1 MASSY
6 ELSAR
11 GKIFADIFTRADD
24 HLDRD
29 EWEES
34 KHLCHLLLDYPNLS
48 EHHKAGCHHILSFN
62 DDNFL

>member
-1 MASSY
+1 MAPNY

-11 GKIFADIFTRADD
+11 GKIFADMFTRAND

-29 EWEES
+29 EWGES

-48 EHHKAGCHHILSFN
+48 DYHKAGCHRISSFG
-62 DDNFL
+62 DDDFP